1 MAEFLSPGVF
11 IEEIPSQTQV
21 VAAAS
26 TSNMGA
32 AGFTVRGPT
41 DTATLV
47 TSFDSFNRIFG
58 GFTRDSFLPHTV
70 AAFFANGG
78 RRAYV
83 VRVAPADAVAADC
96 KLQSEIKDQQIETGD
111 GVTTA
116 FTKTAT
122 TSLLKDHAG
131 ASPIVAGTFTLRWR
145 EAGTPVAGQTAKQR
159 DNTTNLTLVT
169 SQPNY
174 EGRIA
179 TGGLPTF
186 DQELDSVVRGT
197 VAIHF
202 SVTASAG
209 GPAQT
214 LTIPA
219 GTSSVGSVTI
229 GDATNGA
236 VGTFDHRTGMFS
248 IRTYG
253 NFIPAIGDNG
263 NLVTVDFTPASATI
277 ATTDD
282 GAGNIVGAGGAST
295 ITYATGAYTLTATG
309 NAPHDYA
316 RVLATYTIN
325 AWDLNPI
332 SKGTWGNNLRVQV
345 SGNPDYYTASTG
357 QYTKFNLQILLEND
371 LGFETL
377 ETYEE
382 LDFTDATSLTY
393 FPDVINEMSDLI
405 TVTEPGSDEALA
417 GLLGQARTQ
426 VIAGGNLLAAN
437 QTITATLGN
446 APIQPRSLSITWTNS
461 SGTTMTITDNGNG
474 ALTGDIDATGTNTIN
489 YTSGALAL
497 KTSGTIRGG
506 TLVTVSYY
514 SAPAET
520 VHTEDFG
527 DQTVGK
533 LYTVGTD
540 GTFDSTN
547 YGRNQFSISTLGA
560 TYAGIYA
567 LDRIEEIMQV
577 VVPDFAG
584 DVTITGDLLDYA
596 DTRAALSSGGDRFII
611 LTVPKGS
618 SAQEAVDWFRYDLGR
633 FSKYAALYWPWI
645 KVADPLANNRPLV
658 VPPMGHVAGI
668 YARTDATKNVGK
680 APAGTVDG
688 ALRYLIGLE
697 MDPNQGERD
706 VVYPNK
712 INALISGPST
722 GLAVWGART
731 IAQESEWRY
740 INVRRLFM
748 FLERSIYNST
758 AWVVFEN
765 NGPNLWAR
773 LKAQINGFLNSLF
786 VDGYFAGNTPSQA
799 YNVVI
804 DESNNNAATIEAGQL
819 IIDVAVAANK
829 PAEFVRFRFQQL
841 TLG

>member
-21 VAAAS
+21 VSAAS

-47 TSFDSFNRIFG
+47 TSFDAFNRTFG
-58 GFTRDSFLPHTV
+58 GFTRDSFMPHTM

-96 KLQSEIKDQQIETGD
+96 KLQSVIKDQQIETGD
-111 GVTTA
+111 GATTA

-122 TSLLKDHAG
+122 TSTLKDNAG
-131 ASPIVAGTFTLRWR
+131 SSPIVAGTFVLRWR
-145 EAGTPVAGQTAKQR
+145 EAGTPVVAGIMKKR
-159 DNTTNLTLVT
+159 DGTTNLVCVPAQA
-169 SQPNY
+169 SY
-174 EGRIA
+174 EGHIGTA
-179 TGGLPTF
+179 ALPTF
-186 DQELDSVVRGT
+186 DSELDSVVRNT
-197 VAIHF
+197 VVITMVVA
-202 SVTASAG
+202 AAAG
-209 GPAQT
+209 AANVFTVPV
-214 LTIPA
+214 
-219 GTSSVGSVTI
+219 GTSSIVSVTI
-229 GDATNGA
+229 GDATNG
-236 VGTFDHRTGMFS
+236 GICTLDHRSGRFS

-253 NFIPAIGDNG
+253 TSIPAGGDTANITA
-263 NLVTVDFTPASATI
+263 NFTPAAATLT
-277 ATTDD
+277 TTDD

-295 ITYATGAYTLTATG
+295 ITYADGAYTLTATG
-309 NAPHDYA
+309 NAPHNQA

-325 AWDLNPI
+325 AWDLDPI
-332 SKGTWGNNLRVQV
+332 SKGIWGNNLRVQV
-345 SGNPDYYTASTG
+345 NGNPDYYTAATG
-357 QYTKFNLQILLEND
+357 QYTKFNLQVLLEND

-382 LDFTDATSLTY
+382 LVFDDATSTMY
-393 FPDVINEMSDLI
+393 FPDVINEMSDLL
-405 TVTEPGSDEALA
+405 TVTEPGSDERLA
-417 GLLGQARTQ
+417 DLLGQARTM
-426 VIAGGNLLAAN
+426 VIAGGNLLTPD
-437 QTITATLGN
+437 QVITATLTNG
-446 APIQPRSLSITWTNS
+446 PIQPRSLSISWTNS
-461 SGTTMTITDNGNG
+461 AGTAMVVTDNGNG

-497 KTSGTIRGG
+497 KTSATVRGA

-514 SAPAET
+514 SAPTAT

-527 DQTVGK
+527 DQAVGK

-547 YGRNQFSISTLGA
+547 YGRNQFTLATLGA
-560 TYAGIYA
+560 TYDGIYA
-567 LDRIEEIMQV
+567 LNRIEEIMQV

-596 DTRAALSSGGDRFII
+596 DGRAALSSGGDRFII

-618 SAQEAVDWFRYDLGR
+618 SAQEAVDWFRFDLGR
-633 FSKYAALYWPWI
+633 FSKFAALYWPWI

-668 YARTDATKNVGK
+668 YARTDSTKNVGK

-712 INALISGPST
+712 INAFISGPAT

-748 FLERSIYNST
+748 FLERSVYNST

-799 YNVVI
+799 YSVVI

-819 IIDVAVAANK
+819 IIDVGVAANK